1 MGNLE
6 DKFCKI
12 QLIRTELPKLY
23 LSFFLS
29 LSQFDGKPGELLRNA
44 CAIFA
49 SNQTKAEK
57 LIKEYSARIPKFKEF
72 IQVTTSSILYTEC
85 ALCKYM
91 YFSLYLCLSVSVLYT
106 LFEAITQ

>member
-6 DKFCKI
+6 DKFFKI

-29 LSQFDGKPGELLRNA
+29 LSQFDGKPGELLRDA

-49 SNQTKAEK
+49 SNETKAEK
-57 LIKEYSARIPKFKEF
+57 LIKEYAARIPEFKEF

-91 YFSLYLCLSVSVLYT
+91 YFSLYLCFSVC
-106 LFEAITQ
+106 AIHII

>member
-29 LSQFDGKPGELLRNA
+29 LSQFDGKPGELLRDA

-49 SNQTKAEK
+49 SNETKAEK

-91 YFSLYLCLSVSVLYT
+91 YFSLYLCFSVC
-106 LFEAITQ
+106 AIHII